1 MTRWEGEAF
10 LAEARAWIEA
20 TVTATG
26 EIEQPHV
33 RPWST
38 VLRVPTSGGAVFFK
52 AALPELA
59 HDVVVTRTLARL
71 RPDLVLAPLAVDL
84 DRKWMLLPDGGE
96 RLRELIAREPRPRPW
111 YDVLPA
117 YADLQLAS
125 PDGLDGMVEQGLP
138 DLRLGRITETAE
150 RLAAEL
156 GEQAPARGRF
166 ATLCAEL
173 AAFGI
178 PETIQHDDLHDGNV
192 FAGEGG
198 YRIFDW
204 GDSVAAHPF
213 LSLVVALRGI
223 AYRFELGDGD
233 PELERLR
240 DAYLERFSEYGK
252 PAELRRAAALAEPLG
267 MLSRAWSWWRV
278 ASNVPDPAEFSQAGR
293 QWFREFAA
301 AVPS

>member
-1 MTRWEGEAF
+1 MSRWESEAF
-10 LAEARAWIEA
+10 LAKARAWIESKV
-20 TVTATG
+20 TVTG

-33 RPWST
+33 RSWST
-38 VLRVPTSGGAVFFK
+38 VLRVPTGEGVVFFK

-59 HDVVVTRTLARL
+59 HDVVVTSTLARL

-96 RLRELIAREPRPRPW
+96 RLRELLAREPHPRPW
-111 YDVLPA
+111 YELLPA
-117 YADLQLAS
+117 YADLQLTSA
-125 PDGLDGMVEQGLP
+125 DGLDGMVEQGLP
-138 DLRLGRITETAE
+138 DLRLGRIPEVAE
-150 RLAAEL
+150 LLGAEL
-156 GEQAPARGRF
+156 GEQAPARDRF
-166 ATLCAEL
+166 ATLCLEL

-178 PETIQHDDLHDGNV
+178 PETIQHDDLHDGNI
-192 FAGEGG
+192 FAGERG

-223 AYRFELGDGD
+223 AYRFELGDRD
-233 PELERLR
+233 PDLERLR
-240 DAYLERFSEYGK
+240 DAYLERFTAYGTA
-252 PAELRRAAALAEPLG
+252 AELRHAAELAEPLG

-278 ASNVPDPAEFSQAGR
+278 ASNVPDPAEFSEVGR
-293 QWFREFAA
+293 EWFQEFAA